1 MKFTCHVHKVLIVI
15 KIIVKQSPWQKRVP
29 KLLLHLVGNMRV
41 TGPNLGS
48 WGNPLPSCHKQTKYY
63 KRISS
68 KDPKW
73 VFNDQIHWTIK
84 VIEKILFHC
93 KLKNQKKSLEIMRQ
107 KFLNHKSWRTMQVR
121 KYLNKNFFIILYM
134 I

>member
-84 VIEKILFHC
+84 VIEKPKKVFRNNETKVFESQ
-93 KLKNQKKSLEIMRQ
+93 KLKNNASEKISE
-107 KFLNHKSWRTMQVR
+107 
-121 KYLNKNFFIILYM
+121 
-134 I
+134 